1 MPEAPEATAGMDGPA
16 DTDRAERPG
25 AVDADPFLMIARV
38 LAVEPGER
46 AVGLR
51 NVTAGDPLLTDG
63 RRHPAKLRHGL
74 LVEAFT
80 QLAAEVITDAAPGS
94 LDVSEIDSMKF
105 LRTPTPGDQL
115 VLTVAF
121 SKGEGEPLRA
131 ACRAEAEGVLVA
143 EGTLTFVRSATNERR

>member
-1 MPEAPEATAGMDGPA
+1 MPEATEATAGPTGAA
-16 DTDRAERPG
+16 D
-25 AVDADPFLMIARV
+25 VYPFLLIDKL

-51 NVTAGDPLLTDG
+51 NVTAGDPLLTDRERG
-63 RRHPAKLRHGL
+63 PARLRHGL

-80 QLAAEVITDAAPGS
+80 QLAAAAVGNDAPQP
-94 LDVSEIDSMKF
+94 LDVSSIDSMKF
-105 LRTPTPGDQL
+105 LRTPEPGDQL

-121 SKGEGEPLRA
+121 AKGEGDALRA

-143 EGTLTFVRSATNERR
+143 EGTLTFGSGGSIAGHEGEAR